1 MIACL
6 GSSFGVF
13 FVNKCSQNCQF
24 GVFLVLLGALWA
36 SLGHFFE
43 ICWCLGG
50 VFGRLR
56 ASLGHFWDYGVA
68 FGGYM
73 VRYPLLG
80 DPFLVYFGARK
91 IMKNLC
97 FP

>member
-13 FVNKCSQNCQF
+13 FVDKCSENCQF

-43 ICWCLGG
+43 IFWCLGG
-50 VFGRLR
+50 VLGRVWP
-56 ASLGHFWDYGVA
+56 SLGHVWDHGVA
-68 FGGYM
+68 FGADVGQS
-73 VRYPLLG
+73 PLLG
-80 DPFLVYFGARK
+80 DPFLVYLGARK